1 MISPRTKF
9 TALMLLLG
17 ICLIGPMVTPVAM
30 AHTTVKSATLEDG
43 GIYQSLPENFE
54 LVFAQKV
61 GLAGLSITEANGQ
74 SVEMDYTPPKSME
87 TKFSI
92 SLPDLNS
99 GQYTLSWRAMA
110 KDGHVLKGELT
121 FTIQ

>member
-43 GIYQSLPENFE
+43 GIYQSLPETFE

-61 GLAGLSITEANGQ
+61 G
-74 SVEMDYTPPKSME
+74 
-87 TKFSI
+87 
-92 SLPDLNS
+92 SLRQTAKALKWIIRRPSQWRQNS
-99 GQYTLSWRAMA
+99 LFRCQT
-110 KDGHVLKGELT
+110 
-121 FTIQ
+121 

>member
-43 GIYQSLPENFE
+43 GIYQSLPETFE

-61 GLAGLSITEANGQ
+61 G
-74 SVEMDYTPPKSME
+74 
-87 TKFSI
+87 
-92 SLPDLNS
+92 LPDLNS